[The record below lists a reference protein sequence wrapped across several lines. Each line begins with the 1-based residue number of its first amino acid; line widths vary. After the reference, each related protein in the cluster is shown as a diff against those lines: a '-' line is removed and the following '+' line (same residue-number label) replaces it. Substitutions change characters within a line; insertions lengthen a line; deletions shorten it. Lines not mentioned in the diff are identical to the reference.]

1 MPGFNPVP
9 SSIQISRM
17 LRRPPSVS
25 GIAFKS
31 GIAAPKP
38 TMRMPGLRRAD
49 GGGIPDHPLSPVIGA
64 INTPTPGRADAHPTH
79 VPPGSYVMPADVVS
93 AIGEGNTAAGQQ
105 MLAKM
110 FLPLQAQGGQQ
121 IALMGQRAPFGATGA
136 PYGAQAPNLRSRA
149 MKPPRPPAP
158 YVPSPPKFPS
168 FGTQAQTGIAAY
180 GGVVPGEPGS
190 QFLDRVSGAVKP
202 GTPINISGGEFVIP
216 PEEVKRR
223 GRGDINRGHEILD
236 AWVTHQRDE
245 HIKTLKRLPGPAK

>member
-31 GIAAPKP
+31 GITAPKP
-38 TMRMPGLRRAD
+38 TMRMPGLKRAL

-121 IALMGQRAPFGATGA
+121 TTLMGQKAPFGATGA
-136 PYGAQAPNLRSRA
+136 PYGAQAPDLRSRA
-149 MKPPRPPAP
+149 MAPPRFPAP
-158 YVPSPPKFPS
+158 YVPPQPKFPS
-168 FGTQAQTGIAAY
+168 PSPTQAQ

-190 QFLDRVSGAVKP
+190 QFLARVSGGVKP
-202 GTPINISGGEFVIP
+202 GTPINISGGEFVVP
-216 PEEVKRR
+216 PDEVKRR